1 MENTQQLTLIDGTFV
16 PSEARKLLSDLI
28 SRKIN
33 YHQLEMF
40 SNEERFG
47 KDISNSKKRIEAL
60 KNTKEAL
67 KGIIEFAIENQY
79 KLKVNSF
86 IDIIFVE
93 DKTETAP

>member
-1 MENTQQLTLIDGTFV
+1 MENNHSFTLIDGIFA
-16 PSEARKLLSDLI
+16 PSEAGKVLSDLI

-60 KNTKEAL
+60 KVTKNEL
-67 KGIIEFAIENQY
+67 KTIIEYAVKNRYQ
-79 KLKVNSF
+79 LKVNGF
-86 IDIIFVE
+86 IEIIYLE
-93 DKTETAP
+93 EKNEITP

>member
-1 MENTQQLTLIDGTFV
+1 MENIQQLTLIDGTFA
-16 PSEARKLLSDLI
+16 PSEAGKLLSDLI

-60 KNTKEAL
+60 KRTKDEL
-67 KGIIEFAIENQY
+67 KTIVEYAIKNQY
-79 KLKVNSF
+79 KLQVNSF
-86 IDIIFVE
+86 IDIKFVE

>member
-1 MENTQQLTLIDGTFV
+1 MENIQQLTLIDGTFA
-16 PSEARKLLSDLI
+16 PAEAGKVLSDLI

-60 KNTKEAL
+60 KITQTELRK
-67 KGIIEFAIENQY
+67 IIEYAVEKQYQLQVNGFIEI
-79 KLKVNSF
+79 KFLKNKV
-86 IDIIFVE
+86 
-93 DKTETAP
+93 

>member
-1 MENTQQLTLIDGTFV
+1 MEKIQQLTLIDGTFA
-16 PSEARKLLSDLI
+16 PTEARKLLSDII

-60 KNTKEAL
+60 RATNEQL
-67 KGIIEFAIENQY
+67 KMIIDDAIEKQY
-79 KLKVNSF
+79 RLQVTSF
-86 IDIIFVE
+86 IDIKYVE
-93 DKTETAP
+93 DKAEEAP

>member
-1 MENTQQLTLIDGTFV
+1 MENIQHLTLIDGTFA
-16 PSEARKLLSDLI
+16 PTEARKLLSDLI

-60 KNTKEAL
+60 KRTKDEL
-67 KGIIEFAIENQY
+67 KTIVEYAIKNQY
-79 KLKVNSF
+79 KLQVNSF
-86 IDIIFVE
+86 IDIKFVE

>member
-1 MENTQQLTLIDGTFV
+1 MKNIQQLTLIDGTFA
-16 PSEARKLLSDLI
+16 PTEARKLLSELI

-60 KNTKEAL
+60 RATKDQL
-67 KGIIEFAIENQY
+67 KSIIDHAIENQY
-79 KLKVNSF
+79 RLQVNSF
-86 IDIIFVE
+86 IDIKYVE
-93 DKTETAP
+93 DKAETTA